1 MKKKQLHEAQPV
13 LLTKLSSARD
23 NPLLM
28 DNYIVKA
35 LRITLVTFKEFGEL
49 HKALK
54 EQIQTATKSNNPW
67 IKILMKSMN
76 VGSSID

>member
-1 MKKKQLHEAQPV
+1 MLI
-13 LLTKLSSARD
+13 
-23 NPLLM
+23 

-54 EQIQTATKSNNPW
+54 EQIQIATKSNNPW
-67 IKILMKSMN
+67 INILMKSMN
-76 VGSSID
+76 IGSSIDEIITDELIDNMIDSMLGKE